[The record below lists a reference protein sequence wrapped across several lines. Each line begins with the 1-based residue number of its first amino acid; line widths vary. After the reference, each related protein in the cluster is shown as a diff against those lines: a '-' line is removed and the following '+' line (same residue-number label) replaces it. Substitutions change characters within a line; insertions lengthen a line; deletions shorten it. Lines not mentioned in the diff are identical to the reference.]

1 MSFVSNLTAFVSYMG
16 SFPARA
22 FSPEAK
28 DAKHDFECSRGV
40 SSPPLVDISP
50 GDNDCANCSH
60 TEGSLHVCED
70 WILVPDNEQ
79 QEPCLCCAFVEG
91 VPSKCLNRLKQQ
103 EQCLCCAFVEGVP
116 SKCLN
121 RPTQQA
127 PCLCCAFVEGV
138 PSKCLNRRNDSSDS
152 SDSDDE

>member
-1 MSFVSNLTAFVSYMG
+1 MSFFSGISSLVSYME
-16 SFPARA
+16 SFPARV
-22 FSPEAK
+22 FTHEAK
-28 DAKHDFECSRGV
+28 DAKHDFECSWGV

-50 GDNDCANCSH
+50 GSNNCANCRH

-91 VPSKCLNRLKQQ
+91 VPSKCLNRPKQQ
-103 EQCLCCAFVEGVP
+103 EQCLCCVFVEGVP
-116 SKCLN
+116 SKCM
-121 RPTQQA
+121 
-127 PCLCCAFVEGV
+127 
-138 PSKCLNRRNDSSDS
+138 NRRNDSSGSSDS

>member
-1 MSFVSNLTAFVSYMG
+1 MSFVSSITAFVSYMG
-16 SFPARA
+16 FSPVRA
-22 FSPEAK
+22 FSPDAK
-28 DAKHDFECSRGV
+28 DAKHDFECSWGV
-40 SSPPLVDISP
+40 SSPPLVDISQEVKE
-50 GDNDCANCSH
+50 CANCSY
-60 TEGSLHVCED
+60 TEGSLHVHED
-70 WILVPDNEQ
+70 CNLDTEQ

-91 VPSKCLNRLKQQ
+91 VPSR
-103 EQCLCCAFVEGVP
+103 
-116 SKCLN
+116 CLN